1 MNFLLSVFLALNS
14 ISVHSKIV
22 SQSFT
27 DSIKKNLPDTLSDS
41 AIVPIVVEKLIEY
54 LEGVGVI
61 DPQIEVWREEK
72 GVSFFVKNEKMK
84 PISRVY
90 FDLKGERKSFSY
102 LNIFLKNG
110 FFLREHF
117 SRTTKFFDGLEIFE
131 VRNYYFLRSDGE
143 YSLILGIRNLS
154 PPPLLVGGMEN
165 GRLWFKS
172 AINCS
177 NLYYFPFRFVVDFSV
192 FGSDIQGLRG
202 KAVFPVDITHSL
214 YLSTE
219 IWSDSFD
226 LNYGLAFGKVIDV
239 GRVQFFIR
247 AGQRGKVNYGV
258 STSAEFSEFNMILR
272 AEMASYL
279 KHLIFVE
286 YGKKRRVE
294 PGLVFLK
301 TNLEGNY
308 PIEGGGSLLSNGV
321 PYFKV
326 FFKID
331 NLSVYKTFLAVN
343 YYGIN
348 FRLPTKSGVLHLG
361 LSYPAS
367 GKSLRDLEINF
378 GLSKKSILFDYLSTF
393 Y

>member
-1 MNFLLSVFLALNS
+1 VNFLLSVFLALNS
-14 ISVHSKIV
+14 ISIHSKIV
-22 SQSFT
+22 SQNFV

-41 AIVPIVVEKLIEY
+41 AVVPIVVKKLIDY

-72 GVSFFVKNEKMK
+72 CISFFVKNEKVK

-90 FDLKGERKSFSY
+90 FDLKGGRKSFSY
-102 LNIFLKNG
+102 LNTFLKNG

-117 SRTTKFFDGLEIFE
+117 SRTSKFFDRLEIFE

-143 YSLILGIRNLS
+143 YNLILGIRNS
-154 PPPLLVGGMEN
+154 YPPPLFVGGMEN
-165 GRLWFKS
+165 GRVWFKS
-172 AINCS
+172 AIGYP

-202 KAVFPVDITHSL
+202 KAVFPVDMTHSF

-219 IWSDSFD
+219 IWSEAFS
-226 LNYGLAFGKVIDV
+226 LNYGLAFGKVIDI
-239 GRVQFFIR
+239 GRAQFFIR

-258 STSAEFSEFNMILR
+258 STSAEFSEFDMVLR
-272 AEMASYL
+272 AEKASYL

-286 YGKKRRVE
+286 YETKRRVG

-308 PIEGGGSLLSNGV
+308 PIEGGGTLLSNGV

-326 FFKID
+326 FLKI
-331 NLSVYKTFLAVN
+331 NSVSVYKTFFAVN

-348 FRLPTKSGVLHLG
+348 FKLPTKSGILHLD
-361 LSYPAS
+361 LAYPAS
-367 GKSLRDLEINF
+367 GKSFRDLEINF

>member
-1 MNFLLSVFLALNS
+1 VNFLLSVFLALNS

>member
-1 MNFLLSVFLALNS
+1 VNFLLSVFLTLNS
-14 ISVHSKIV
+14 ISIHSKIV
-22 SQSFT
+22 SQNFI

-61 DPQIEVWREEK
+61 DPQIEVCREEK

-102 LNIFLKNG
+102 LNTFLKNG
-110 FFLREHF
+110 FFLRERF
-117 SRTTKFFDGLEIFE
+117 SRTSKFFDRLEIFE

-177 NLYYFPFRFVVDFSV
+177 NLYYFPFRFLVDFSV
-192 FGSDIQGLRG
+192 LGSGIQGLRG

-219 IWSDSFD
+219 IWSDAFD
-226 LNYGLAFGKVIDV
+226 LNYGLAFGKIIDV
-239 GRVQFFIR
+239 GRAQFFIR
-247 AGQRGKVNYGV
+247 TGQRGKVNYGV
-258 STSAEFSEFNMILR
+258 SSSAEFSEFDMVLR
-272 AEMASYL
+272 VEKASYL

-286 YGKKRRVE
+286 YETKRNVG

-326 FFKID
+326 FLKIN

-348 FRLPTKSGVLHLG
+348 FRFPTKSGVLHLG
-361 LSYPAS
+361 LSYPSS
-367 GKSLRDLEINF
+367 GKSFRDLEFNF

>member
-1 MNFLLSVFLALNS
+1 MNFLLSVFLTLNS
-14 ISVHSKIV
+14 IYIHSKIV
-22 SQSFT
+22 SQNFV

-41 AIVPIVVEKLIEY
+41 AVVPIVVEKLIEY

-72 GVSFFVKNEKMK
+72 GISFFVKNEKVK

-102 LNIFLKNG
+102 LNTFLKNG

-117 SRTTKFFDGLEIFE
+117 SRTSRFFDRLEIFE

-143 YSLILGIRNLS
+143 YSLILGISNSS
-154 PPPLLVGGMEN
+154 PPPLFVGGMEN

-177 NLYYFPFRFVVDFSV
+177 NLYYFPFRFVVDFL
-192 FGSDIQGLRG
+192 FLGSGIQSLRG

-226 LNYGLAFGKVIDV
+226 LNYGLAFGKIIDV
-239 GRVQFFIR
+239 GRAQFFIR

-258 STSAEFSEFNMILR
+258 STSAEFSEFDMVLR
-272 AEMASYL
+272 VEKASYL

-286 YGKKRRVE
+286 YETKRSVG

-326 FFKID
+326 FLKIN
-331 NLSVYKTFLAVN
+331 NLSVYKTFFAVN

-361 LSYPAS
+361 LSYPSS
-367 GKSLRDLEINF
+367 GKSFRDLEFNF

>member
-1 MNFLLSVFLALNS
+1 VNFLLSVFLALNCIS
-14 ISVHSKIV
+14 IHSKIV
-22 SQSFT
+22 SQNFV

-41 AIVPIVVEKLIEY
+41 AIVPIVVKKLIDY

-72 GVSFFVKNEKMK
+72 CISFFVKNEKVK

-102 LNIFLKNG
+102 LNTFLKNG

-117 SRTTKFFDGLEIFE
+117 SRTTKFFDRLEIFE

-143 YSLILGIRNLS
+143 YSLILGISNSS

-165 GRLWFKS
+165 GRVWFRS
-172 AINCS
+172 TIGYS

-192 FGSDIQGLRG
+192 FGSDIQSLRG

-214 YLSTE
+214 FLSTE
-219 IWSDSFD
+219 IWSEAFS
-226 LNYGLAFGKVIDV
+226 LKYGLAFGKIIDV
-239 GRVQFFIR
+239 GRAQFFIR

-258 STSAEFSEFNMILR
+258 STSAEFSEFDMVLR
-272 AEMASYL
+272 VEKASYL

-286 YGKKRRVE
+286 YETKRSVG

-326 FFKID
+326 FLKIN
-331 NLSVYKTFLAVN
+331 NLSVYKTFFAVN

-361 LSYPAS
+361 LSYPSS
-367 GKSLRDLEINF
+367 GKSFRDLEFNF